1 MFTEDLTIIFSLIY
15 CSDYFMGI
23 ISRLPGVGLYVHM
36 LSKVTVTVLNF
47 FATYVW
53 SFLGFAIA
61 FHILLPADGPYG
73 NFADAFIKVL
83 LTTYSDT
90 LG

>member
-1 MFTEDLTIIFSLIY
+1 
-15 CSDYFMGI
+15 MGI

-83 LTTYSDT
+83 LSTPEPRFSKLACQAPFVY
-90 LG
+90 

>member
-1 MFTEDLTIIFSLIY
+1 
-15 CSDYFMGI
+15 MGI

-73 NFADAFIKVL
+73 NFADAFIKVHSEL
-83 LTTYSDT
+83 KSKKVQFTEVALFASEAKINVF
-90 LG
+90 